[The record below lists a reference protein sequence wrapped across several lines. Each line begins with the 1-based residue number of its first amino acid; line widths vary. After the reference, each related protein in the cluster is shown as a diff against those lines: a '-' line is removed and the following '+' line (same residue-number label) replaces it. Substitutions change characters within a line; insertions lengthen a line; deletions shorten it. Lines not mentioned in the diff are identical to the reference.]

1 MGSLEGLGEGGLGAG
16 NFPRVSSRWGPSKEP
31 LGRSGARVIDG
42 TTVKWRAGGGG
53 GWKWGSITYYW
64 MPSLSSHA
72 TQLAVWWRT
81 LGSGALDECVLRPN
95 PDTGSINSSLS
106 LSLPSSQDNPDT
118 FWHKP
123 KESVHKCAWAQL
135 EIQAGGSPV
144 TGITPGSALPS
155 HHSAADSRERRK
167 YKKERD
173 RESHLD
179 TISLS
184 QGKHLRHSSR
194 HTGLQGSKV
203 IMTNEWPRSPERPR
217 EVPLESLSRGTEDTE
232 THSPGQEKKDSRR
245 AGVQDP
251 TCGSSTWR
259 RKAKRALSPHLF
271 HHFSPCQVSPLT
283 RFDKLLLIEPNFK
296 G

>member
-1 MGSLEGLGEGGLGAG
+1 MRTQQGATGKVRCECDRWHYGEVEGGGAG
-16 NFPRVSSRWGPSKEP
+16 SGGPLPITECPLCLATPLSWLSDGELWEVELWTSAFSDRTQTWGQ
-31 LGRSGARVIDG
+31 
-42 TTVKWRAGGGG
+42 
-53 GWKWGSITYYW
+53 SIA
-64 MPSLSSHA
+64 P
-72 TQLAVWWRT
+72 
-81 LGSGALDECVLRPN
+81 
-95 PDTGSINSSLS
+95 S

-167 YKKERD
+167 YKERD

-194 HTGLQGSKV
+194 HAGLQGSKV

-232 THSPGQEKKDSRR
+232 THSPGQEKKRIV
-245 AGVQDP
+245 AGPGCKTQP
-251 TCGSSTWR
+251 AAPQHEEETPSERCRLTFFTISAH
-259 RKAKRALSPHLF
+259 AKYLHL
-271 HHFSPCQVSPLT
+271 PGLT
-283 RFDKLLLIEPNFK
+283 SFC
-296 G
+296 